1 MRVNTDEL
9 DRGGVLTLANSI
21 LEYRFVLG
29 LNAPQITAEGN
40 IAWHSNP
47 TTDRE
52 WLYALNRHGWWPILG
67 LAYVQTGDERY
78 AAAFVSQMLDW
89 VKESPPPPR
98 QDEKSPSWRLMEVG
112 MRMRVSWIPCFG
124 MFYHSPAFTAE
135 AKLTMLRSIYDHAQF
150 LTHFKTN
157 RNHLL
162 RESNGLAY
170 IGTYFPEFKEAI
182 HWRQVAFGRLDEEL
196 RKQVNR
202 DGSHIEVSTGY
213 QSLVIDEF
221 QNTYDLLRAH
231 HLSLPKEDLGSW
243 LESMYHMM
251 AYIVRPDG
259 TFPQVNDGS
268 IYWGCSQLAQAG
280 ETFGRDDLVYIG
292 TGGSRGTRPADTSV
306 SFDRAGLYVMR
317 SDWGQP
323 PLSLPCEQRGAPPS
337 VPLASRGKGPPP
349 SPPGEGRPP
358 LGPPREQG
366 GGPPSVPPASRGE
379 GPPSVP
385 LASRGKGPPPS
396 PPGEGRPPLGPPRE
410 QGGRGAGAPSDAR
423 YLLFDAGPYGGP
435 HGHEDKLSIEL
446 YAFGQAFIVDAGT
459 YTYNKRDP
467 FRTYFVSSHAHNTVL
482 VDGKSQVRRWKK
494 ENLNP
499 QTSPGNADGNHPY
512 AAWISQPDF
521 DYVAASYSDGYGPF
535 SFERPQNVEVIED
548 VVHTRRI
555 LFVKPDYWV
564 IVDELQAPT
573 PHRYCTLFHTVP
585 EMTPRRGPGNR
596 AILRTAPDA
605 PALYLIPA
613 TPPPYV
619 EGEACPEMRWVKG
632 SKDPIQGWYSPR
644 SRRKAPA
651 GVVIYE
657 WAAELP
663 FTEEG
668 AAELPFT
675 GEGAAELP
683 FTGEG
688 AAELPSCQR
697 DAGGP
702 SPIGEEA
709 AEAGGSLSAATL
721 LYPRPRDEGGNEIDI
736 KHLAV
741 SEGEGLAFVVT
752 TDRGSDYLLFSH
764 DEGLKQFGAY
774 QSRGIVAGVR
784 TDRDGDVV
792 SQFEGHMDDAHPTS
806 QGKGTR

>member
-9 DRGGVLTLANSI
+9 DQEDALALADSI
-21 LEYRFVLG
+21 LEHRFVLG
-29 LNAPQITAEGN
+29 LNAPKITPEGN

-52 WLYALNRHGWWPILG
+52 WLYALNRHGWWSILG

-89 VKESPPPPR
+89 VRESPLPPR
-98 QDEKSPSWRLMEVG
+98 QDEKSPSWRLMETG

-124 MFYHSPAFTAE
+124 MFYNSPAFTAE

-150 LTHFKTN
+150 LTRFKTN

-170 IGTYFPEFKEAI
+170 VGTYFPEFKEAV
-182 HWRQVAFGRLDEEL
+182 HWRQVALSRLDEEL

-213 QSLVIDEF
+213 QSLVIDEL
-221 QNTYDLLRAH
+221 QNTYDLLRAR

-251 AYIVRPDG
+251 AYIARPDG

-268 IYWGCSQLAQAG
+268 IYWGCSQLVQAG
-280 ETFGRDDLVYIG
+280 EMFGRDDFVYIG
-292 TGGSRGTRPADTSV
+292 TGGSRGTRPTDTSV
-306 SFDRAGLYVMR
+306 GFDSAGLYITR
-317 SDWGQP
+317 SDWGEP
-323 PLSLPCEQRGAPPS
+323 PLNPPRKQGGS
-337 VPLASRGKGPPP
+337 SPPPGPPREQ
-349 SPPGEGRPP
+349 EGNRPP

-366 GGPPSVPPASRGE
+366 GS
-379 GPPSVP
+379 
-385 LASRGKGPPPS
+385 
-396 PPGEGRPPLGPPRE
+396 RPPLGPPRE
-410 QGGRGAGAPSDAR
+410 QGGSRPPLGPPRKQRGSRPTAPSDAR

-467 FRTYFVSSHAHNTVL
+467 FRPYFVSSHAHNTVL
-482 VDGKSQVRRWKK
+482 VDGKSQVRRWKR
-494 ENLNP
+494 ENLSP
-499 QTSPGNADGNHPY
+499 QTSPGNADRNHPY
-512 AAWISQPDF
+512 ATWISQPDF

-535 SFERPQNVEVIED
+535 SLKKPQNAQVIEN

-564 IVDELQAPT
+564 IVDELQTST

-585 EMTPRRGPGNR
+585 EMTLRRGTGNR
-596 AILRTAPDA
+596 AILSTASNA

-613 TPPPYV
+613 TLCCSV
-619 EGEACPEMRWVKG
+619 EGTVLPEMRWVKG
-632 SKDPIQGWYSPR
+632 DEDPIQGWYSPS
-644 SRRKAPA
+644 SRRKSPA

-657 WAAELP
+657 WAAALS
-663 FTEEG
+663 FTREG
-668 AAELPFT
+668 AAALS
-675 GEGAAELP
+675 
-683 FTGEG
+683 
-688 AAELPSCQR
+688 SCQR

-702 SPIGEEA
+702 SSIEEGA
-709 AEAGGSLSAATL
+709 AVPGDSLSAATL
-721 LYPRPRDEGGNEIDI
+721 LYPRPRDEGGDEIDI
-736 KHLAV
+736 ETLAV

-764 DEGLKQFGAY
+764 DEGLKRFGAY

-784 TDRDGDVV
+784 TDRDGNVV
-792 SQFEGHMDDAHPTS
+792 SQFEGHTDGLYPPSHS
-806 QGKGTR
+806 KGNR